1 MTEKKIESVIRYP
14 SDLIDEEWEILE
26 PIFNEL
32 EPYTVGRP
40 RKSDLREILNAIFY
54 LNKTG
59 LSLAVSTKRLPSLQA
74 CQLLLP
80 KSCKRS
86 A

>member
-1 MTEKKIESVIRYP
+1 VIRYP

-40 RKSDLREILNAIFY
+40 RKS
-54 LNKTG
+54 
-59 LSLAVSTKRLPSLQA
+59 
-74 CQLLLP
+74 
-80 KSCKRS
+80 
-86 A
+86 